1 MISATFGTALTLM
14 ALTGICVLS
23 AGAGFTI
30 CSILGLKWKFATGFT
45 DFAIAIPAAAAAAL
59 VVAILENIFGAL
71 QFPLAVIGILT
82 IATILMRHGLRYE
95 RDSSETK

>member
-1 MISATFGTALTLM
+1 M
-14 ALTGICVLS
+14 LS
-23 AGAGFTI
+23 AGAGYVI
-30 CSILGLKWKFATGFT
+30 CSILGLKWKSMTGFT

-59 VVAILENIFGAL
+59 VAATLENIFGIL

-95 RDSSETK
+95 RDRSETK